1 MAQLL
6 FAKNQINV
14 KIAYYGPGLS
24 GKATCLEVLQKQLGG
39 TGGGPDSL
47 ELDGELAV
55 RLTCFPDWLEPIR
68 ERTVCL
74 QLFTVP
80 GAVFWSTFP
89 HRLVLEGADA
99 LVFVAD
105 SSPDAFEGNLEVWR
119 RLEEGL
125 AGLGESLAELPVVFQ
140 WNKRDLPDAV
150 PVERLEAELNAGG
163 AFSCASVA
171 TTGAGVLEALREAAR
186 LATRGLEALDE

>member
-14 KIAYYGPGLS
+14 KIVYYGPGLA
-24 GKATCLEVLQKQLGG
+24 GKATCLEALRKQISG
-39 TGGGPDSL
+39 TVRGPDSL

-55 RLTCFPDWLEPIR
+55 RLTCFPEWIEPIR

-80 GAVFWSTFP
+80 GDVFESTFP
-89 HRLVLEGADA
+89 HRLALEGADA
-99 LVFVAD
+99 IVFVAD

-125 AGLGESLAELPVVFQ
+125 ASLGESLAELPVVFQ
-140 WNKRDLPDAV
+140 WNKRDLAEVV
-150 PVERLEAELNAGG
+150 PVERLQAALNSRG
-163 AFSCASVA
+163 AFACESVA
-171 TTGAGVLEALREAAR
+171 VSGAGVLEALQEAAR
-186 LATRGLEALDE
+186 LAVRGLEALDA